1 MRTTKIL
8 SSLVLATAMFFTAQA
23 QDLSRHQVPSIV
35 LNSFKSQFPKAV
47 DIDWEKG
54 KSGHFEVE
62 FEINRLDHEVWYD
75 AEGKVIRHEQEV
87 RVRDLPTEI
96 KNSVKSNYKGFRIF
110 EADKLQTG
118 NVVVYKLDLISFTQ
132 KFEIIVDAKGK
143 VVEGFIWN

>member
-54 KSGHFEVE
+54 KSGHFEV
-62 FEINRLDHEVWYD
+62 YD

-132 KFEIIVDAKGK
+132 KFEIIVDAKGEL
-143 VVEGFIWN
+143 VEGFIWN